1 MLSIRQNF
9 LETIHGGKPD
19 RFVNQYEF
27 IDILFGLDP
36 ISRNNPS
43 PTAPG
48 QETKNSWGVTVAWR
62 EGQPG
67 AFPVHDA
74 EHKVVKDI
82 RKWKEV
88 VKTTPR
94 LEFPEADWADAIKA
108 AQAVDRKE
116 KYCAAPYFTGVFEML
131 HYLMGV
137 DECLI
142 DLYEEPELIHELV
155 DFITE
160 YELKYAE
167 QWCKY
172 VKPDALF
179 HHDDWGTQ
187 ISSFMSPDMF
197 REFFL
202 PSYKKIYSYWK
213 SHGVEI
219 IVHHSDS
226 YAANLVP
233 QMIEMGIDVWQGCT
247 TQNDVPALVKQYG
260 PKISF
265 MGDIN
270 NGVLDKADWTPAEVR
285 RDVERTC
292 RENGKLYF
300 IPCMVHGLGFSIFP
314 GVYEEVSKE
323 IDRMSKEMF

>member
-1 MLSIRQNF
+1 MLTIRQNF

-19 RFVNQYEF
+19 RFVDQYEYME
-27 IDILFGLDP
+27 ILLGLDP
-36 ISRNNPS
+36 ISRHNPGPS
-43 PTAPG
+43 GPG
-48 QETKNSWGVTVAWR
+48 QQVTNGWGVTIAWK

-74 EHKVVKDI
+74 AHKVLKDI
-82 RKWKEV
+82 TRWKDII
-88 VKTTPR
+88 KMPQT
-94 LEFPEADWADAIKA
+94 EFPEADWADAVKA
-108 AQAVDRKE
+108 AAAVDRRE
-116 KYCAAPYFTGVFEML
+116 KYCTAPFFTGVFEQL

-137 DECLI
+137 DDCLVN
-142 DLYEEPELIHELV
+142 LCEEPELVHELI
-155 DFITE
+155 DYITE

-167 QWCKY
+167 QWCTY

-187 ISSFMSPDMF
+187 LSSFMSPEMF
-197 REFFL
+197 DEFIL
-202 PSYKKIYSYWK
+202 PAYKKIYAYWK

-219 IVHHSDS
+219 IVHHSDC

-233 QMIEMGIDVWQGCT
+233 EMIEMGVDVWQGCT
-247 TQNDVPALVKQYG
+247 TQNDVPALVKKYG
-260 PKISF
+260 PRITF

-270 NGVLDKADWTPAEVR
+270 NGVLDKADWTPAEVKR
-285 RDVERTC
+285 ETERAC

-300 IPCMVHGLGFSIFP
+300 IPCMVHGLSFSIFP

-323 IDRMSKEMF
+323 IKRLSKVLF